1 MCSPGSAWTRR
12 ICSLVRRHSGTGS
25 DAKCTRGVR
34 ADLVVSAAFASSFDA
49 LCAVGLRADDV
60 DRSSE
65 PLDEAD
71 FDAGLSAGLSS
82 VGHTFGLGASDG
94 VIAESH
100 GVEGDEVCPMSFAD
114 RGVSDRSSMRLAERV
129 TANPCA
135 CSFVIKCGCSLI
147 IQSKT
152 ASRAN
157 RRSLCLSQ
165 SCKLSVGAE
174 SSSFSSFPRSQPLPR
189 SQRFRGGGGRDWR

>member
-49 LCAVGLRADDV
+49 LCADSLRADDV

-100 GVEGDEVCPMSFAD
+100 GVEGDDAKRFRMVGDVGDFSN
-114 RGVSDRSSMRLAERV
+114 L
-129 TANPCA
+129 
-135 CSFVIKCGCSLI
+135 
-147 IQSKT
+147 
-152 ASRAN
+152 RAN
-157 RRSLCLSQ
+157 APARHNLRSAHAALATTCHGSAR
-165 SCKLSVGAE
+165 SIG
-174 SSSFSSFPRSQPLPR
+174 SSETSALLAKA
-189 SQRFRGGGGRDWR
+189 